1 MGTTLRNPSL
11 SGRLWLV
18 LFLTIAPLA
27 ALVFHDYQEDRE
39 KAVADI
45 EQRARTM
52 LQSARIEEAAA
63 RRQVEQLLSTMA
75 LANDMRDL
83 DPEACNGLAR
93 RLSQTVSDI
102 TNIGAVTSDGA
113 VFCSSLPLST
123 PVDVRDR
130 TWFHDV
136 QKAPGLTAGQFLI
149 GKVSGKPGITFGYPL
164 RNASGQ
170 LRGAVFAATDI
181 AWFDRLTAS
190 YALPEGWTSVLFSAA
205 GDSIS
210 RYPDPQEWRGVKL
223 PDESRARLLATL
235 QAREKKVL
243 MLGLDGVERL
253 FVLEPVDLANGALF
267 VSVAAPVGR
276 VLAEIDQRL
285 WWRFGLLACAALVS
299 LLLSRYI
306 LHRLVEDWIARVTDA
321 SVKVSNGEL
330 DVRLPISRLPPEL
343 ARLNEGF
350 NTMVAELR
358 RRADQED
365 ADRLSL
371 AALNED
377 LEARMA
383 AITKSEN
390 RYRSFFENSSSV
402 MLIVDP
408 ADGAII
414 DANQA
419 AAGYYGWT
427 QEQLRAMNITQI
439 NTLSIG
445 EIRDVMLRA
454 RSTQRDHF
462 LFDHRRADGS
472 IRHVESFSGPID
484 IGERQ
489 LLYSIV
495 HDITERLQAEAELR
509 KLSMAIEQSPESIVI
524 TNRNAEIEYVNDA
537 FVRSTGYA
545 RAEVIGQ
552 NPRILKSGQTPADH
566 YTELWATLSSG
577 KSWKGEFA
585 NCRKDGSEYI
595 EFAVISPV
603 YGPDG
608 QVTDYVAVKEDIT
621 EKKRLARELDQH
633 REHLEELV
641 ASRTEEL
648 MQAKT
653 QAEAANR
660 AKSAFL
666 ANMSHEIRTPMNAIL
681 GICHLMQHNTGRSP
695 EDADYLH
702 KIDASARHLMTII
715 NDILDLS
722 KIESGRLELETVN
735 FPVVAVLDQVRSMI
749 AEPARSKDLSVE
761 ASCEGEPLWVR
772 GDVTRVRQALLNLA
786 SNAVK
791 FTPSGAVRLHARIL
805 DTQAKTLTVRFE
817 VSDTGIGLS
826 QEAQASLFQS
836 FVQADVST
844 TRRFGGT
851 GLGLAITRRL
861 ARLMGGEA
869 GVESETGRGST
880 FWFTVVFEPG
890 VEGALAP
897 TGLPELTEAA
907 TQLRRHGDGV
917 RLLVVDD
924 DSINREVAVQL
935 LDAVGLRAETAVD
948 GLDALD
954 KVRGSHFDLVFMDM
968 QMPRLDG
975 VEATRL
981 IREHADQQAL
991 PVIAMTANAFSEDR
1005 ARCLAAGM
1013 VDFITKPV
1021 DPATLYAALLKW
1033 LPPPTTAA
1041 MVLPPHPQPLPAGTV
1056 PSADEALIARLAPHP
1071 EVDTRFALA
1080 NLGGR
1085 TALYVRL
1092 LKQFLNTSA
1101 DAMTRF
1107 RAHLAAGDMASARLV
1122 AHSLKGTSATLGMQA
1137 LRYSAAALETALID
1151 GADNTTL
1158 ETRAAEAETLLA
1170 SMLAILRTTLTEPPV

>member
-1 MGTTLRNPSL
+1 MLRNPSL
-11 SGRLWLV
+11 SHRLWLV
-18 LFLTIAPLA
+18 LLLTLAPLA
-27 ALVFHDYQEDRE
+27 ALVIHDYRVERE
-39 KAVADI
+39 RAVADI
-45 EQRARTM
+45 EQRALTM
-52 LQSARIEEAAA
+52 VRSARIEEAAA
-63 RRQVEQLLSTMA
+63 RRQVKQLLSTMA
-75 LANDMRDL
+75 HANDLKDL
-83 DPEACNGLAR
+83 DTDACNGIAE
-93 RLSQTVSDI
+93 RLTRSISDI
-102 TNIGAVTSDGA
+102 TIIGAATADGN
-113 VFCSSLPLST
+113 VFCSSRPITTPINVSERNWFLNARTSADLS
-123 PVDVRDR
+123 
-130 TWFHDV
+130 
-136 QKAPGLTAGQFLI
+136 AGQFLT
-149 GKVSGKPGITFGYPL
+149 GKITGKPGITFGYPV
-164 RNASGQ
+164 RDANGTFRA
-170 LRGAVFAATDI
+170 AVFASTDI
-181 AWFDRLTAS
+181 TWFDRLTAS
-190 YALPEGWTSVLFSAA
+190 YILPAGWTSVLFSTD
-205 GDSIS
+205 GDVIS
-210 RYPDPQEWRGVKL
+210 RYPEPERWRGIAL
-223 PDESRARLLATL
+223 PEESRSRLIAAL
-235 QAREKKVL
+235 QAGERRIL
-243 MLGLDGVERL
+243 MRGLDNVERL
-253 FVLEPVDLANGALF
+253 FIMEPVELASGALY
-267 VSVAAPVGR
+267 VSVGAPIGK
-276 VLAEIDQRL
+276 VLHEIDEGL
-285 WWRFGLLACAALVS
+285 WLRIGLLACIALVS
-299 LLLSRYI
+299 LLLARYV
-306 LHRLVEDWIARVTDA
+306 LHHLVENWIARVTDA
-321 SVKVSNGEL
+321 SVKVSSGEL
-330 DVRLPISRLPPEL
+330 NVRLPISRLPPEL

-365 ADRLSL
+365 ADRLAL
-371 AALNED
+371 AALNQD

-472 IRHVESFSGPID
+472 IRHVECFSGPID

-524 TNRNAEIEYVNDA
+524 TNLAGEIEYVNDA
-537 FVRSTGYA
+537 FLRSTGYT
-545 RAEVIGQ
+545 RDEVRGQ
-552 NPRILKSGQTPADH
+552 NPRILRSGHTPDTLYAQ
-566 YTELWATLSSG
+566 LWATLKAG
-577 KSWKGEFA
+577 KSWKGEFS
-585 NCRKDGSEYI
+585 NRRKDGSEYI

-608 QVTDYVAVKEDIT
+608 RVTHYVAVKEDIT

-648 MQAKT
+648 MHAKT

-735 FPVVAVLDQVRSMI
+735 FPVVAVLDQVHSMI
-749 AEPARSKDLSVE
+749 AEAARAKDLTVE

-791 FTPSGAVRLHARIL
+791 FTPSGTVRLHARIL
-805 DTQAKTLTVRFE
+805 DTQARTLTVRFE

-890 VEGALAP
+890 AEGTLAP
-897 TGLPELTEAA
+897 AGLPELAEAT
-907 TQLRRHGDGV
+907 TQLRRHGDSV

-954 KVRGSHFDLVFMDM
+954 KVRNAHFDLVFMDM

-981 IREHADQQAL
+981 IRQHADQHKL

-1021 DPATLYAALLKW
+1021 DPATLYAVLLKW
-1033 LPPPTTAA
+1033 LPPPAA
-1041 MVLPPHPQPLPAGTV
+1041 ASIVVPPHPHPLPANTV
-1056 PSADEALIARLAPHP
+1056 PSADTALIARLAPHP

-1170 SMLAILRTTLTEPPV
+1170 SMLAILRTILTEPSV